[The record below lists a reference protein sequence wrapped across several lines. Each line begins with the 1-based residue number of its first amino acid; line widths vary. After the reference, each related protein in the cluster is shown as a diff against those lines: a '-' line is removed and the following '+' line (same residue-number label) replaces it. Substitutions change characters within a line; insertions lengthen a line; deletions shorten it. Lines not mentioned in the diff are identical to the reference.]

1 MIKLENISKIY
12 GCDENKTIALKDIN
26 LTINSGDFI
35 SITGSSGC
43 GKSTLLNIIGC
54 IDFQTSGEYYL
65 NNINIKN
72 KTKKDLAYTRNKE
85 FSFIFQN
92 FSLIKEL
99 NVIQN
104 ILLTLEFRDEK
115 NINYEKVEEYLSL
128 LDISN
133 LKERNINTL
142 SGGQQQRVAIA
153 RALVQETKVILA
165 DEPTGALDDNNS
177 SIIID
182 ILNLLNKKY
191 HKTIIV
197 VTHDNLIAN
206 SADRILRMRDGV
218 FI

>member
-104 ILLTLEFRDEK
+104 ILLPLEFRDEK